1 MNIDLEQLAAIG
13 GVISAAPIPEEITW
27 KRVSDDGDHLEDVFT
42 IHVRKLAYI
51 DQERIFKMAGIY
63 ESLEPAEGESNADF
77 QARFKELQKKSANA
91 ALICVAV
98 RLGDDATEELSYEN
112 ACRLHPSLAAAL
124 LNAIYKVNPSPRK
137 KKAQPAR
144 SNVARAGA

>member
-13 GVISAAPIPEEITW
+13 GVISAAPVPQEITW
-27 KRVSDDGDHLEDVFT
+27 KRLSDDGDQVEDVFT

-51 DQERIFKMAGIY
+51 DQERIFKIAGIY
-63 ESLEPAEGESNADF
+63 ESLEPAEGETDADF
-77 QARFKELQKKSANA
+77 QNRYRELQKLSANA
-91 ALICVAV
+91 ALICVSV
-98 RLGDDATEELSYEN
+98 RLGEDATEEMTYDQ
-112 ACRLHPSLAAAL
+112 ACRLHPSLASAL
-124 LNAIYKVNPSPRK
+124 LSAIYKVNPSPRK